1 MHYRVVAAVMFIVAV
16 VGAKAA
22 LGMGSSDTA
31 AAVATPLATLPAS
44 TPDST
49 SPWDISGTIQQ
60 MNGEFWEIQG
70 FAIRVTST
78 TEVTGDV
85 PSNGVFVRAQG
96 TVDSDGIWQAG
107 RVWVGSATTPV
118 ATNPTDTT
126 LPAAAMASATATPTP
141 SASAT
146 VSPTASAT
154 PKADATST
162 RGHSRPATSPPT
174 ATATNVARKVA
185 PPAPA
190 PSRPTPLPPHAHPG
204 HGKKG

>member
-1 MHYRVVAAVMFIVAV
+1 MHYRVIAAVMFIVAV

-22 LGMGSSDTA
+22 LGVGSSETA
-31 AAVATPLATLPAS
+31 AAVATPLAALPTS

-70 FAIRVTST
+70 FAIRVSNA

-107 RVWVGSATTPV
+107 RIWVGSATTPV

-126 LPAAAMASATATPTP
+126 LPTTPTASATATP
-141 SASAT
+141 
-146 VSPTASAT
+146 SPTATAT
-154 PKADATST
+154 PKPLATSNPGNGT
-162 RGHSRPATSPPT
+162 PATSPPT
-174 ATATNVARKVA
+174 ATATNVAQKSP

-190 PSRPTPLPPHAHPG
+190 PSSPAPPPKGAHPG

>member
-1 MHYRVVAAVMFIVAV
+1 MRYRVVAAVIFFVAV
-16 VGAKAA
+16 LGAKVA
-22 LGMGSSDTA
+22 LGVGSSETA
-31 AAVATPLATLPAS
+31 AAVATPLATLPTS

-70 FAIRVTST
+70 FAIRVTSS

-118 ATNPTDTT
+118 ATSPTDTT
-126 LPAAAMASATATPTP
+126 LPATPTASATATP
-141 SASAT
+141 
-146 VSPTASAT
+146 SPTATAT
-154 PKADATST
+154 PKPLATST
-162 RGHSRPATSPPT
+162 PRNGKPASLPPT
-174 ATATNVARKVA
+174 ATATSVAQKS
-185 PPAPA
+185 PPLAPA
-190 PSRPTPLPPHAHPG
+190 PSSPAPPPPRAHPG